1 MTSSET
7 RLQAAAEVAGNA
19 ILASYW
25 ADAEPDHRFSPEFE
39 QKMDLLIRNMQQP
52 KQVPRRSF
60 LQKVASIILAIAIGG
75 GIWLAI
81 DTDARAAVFGWIREQ
96 YENIFH
102 YYFDGD
108 TDTTSEQSYELDW
121 LPEGYSF
128 HHRND
133 MAGSSTVMYTNQDG
147 YTLTLSYTARSVD
160 SNADFF
166 LTNDTKATKTVKIGS
181 ITADLYLTNPV
192 DSSNMIVWEDSE
204 TQYLLSITSMEDET
218 TLIKLVENVISEK
231 K

>member
-39 QKMDLLIRNMQQP
+39 QKMDLLIRDMQQP

-81 DTDARAAVFGWIREQ
+81 DTDARAAVFGWLKEQ

-102 YYFDGD
+102 YHFSGD
-108 TDTTSEQSYELDW
+108 TDVTSEQSYELGW

-128 HHRND
+128 HHRNE
-133 MAGSSTVMYTNQDG
+133 MTGRVEVIYTNEFG
-147 YTLTLSYTARSVD
+147 SILSLLYTTD
-160 SNADFF
+160 QSNTSLDVFVMDESA
-166 LTNDTKATKTVKIGS
+166 TVKRVAIGD
-181 ITADLYLTNPV
+181 IHADLYITNAP
-192 DSSNMIVWEDSE
+192 DNSNAIAWTDTESNTLFLISSG
-204 TQYLLSITSMEDET
+204 EDET
-218 TLIKLVENVISEK
+218 ALIKMAENIAFSK